1 MTPEDAQALWAS
13 GDLTLIDCR
22 EPDEHERSRID
33 GVLLI
38 PMSQLAERI
47 DEVPTDGDLAVIC
60 RSGGRSAQVAD
71 FLTAQGEYGTVANVD
86 GGIIAWAAAGLD
98 YEGDEPD

>member
-1 MTPEDAQALWAS
+1 MTPEEAHALWAA
-13 GDLTLIDCR
+13 GKLTILDCR
-22 EPDEHERSRID
+22 EVDEHQRSRID
-33 GVLLI
+33 GVPLI
-38 PMSQLAERI
+38 PMSELVDRL
-47 DEVPTDGDLAVIC
+47 DDVPSDGDLAVIC

-98 YEGDEPD
+98 YEGDPPD

>member
-1 MTPEDAQALWAS
+1 MSE
-13 GDLTLIDCR
+13 LTD
-22 EPDEHERSRID
+22 RID
-33 GVLLI
+33 
-38 PMSQLAERI
+38 
-47 DEVPTDGDLAVIC
+47 DVPSGGNLAVIC

-71 FLTAQGEYGTVANVD
+71 FLTAQGEYGTVANID